1 VKHLFYPISYKFIAM
16 SRLLATTT
24 MLLIS
29 LILCVGSYI
38 LVNHA
43 SADVSKSN
51 GDPFA
56 HSNDF
61 NSNGSAGKVIM
72 SQVKASPEQN
82 EDDEEPDINSKDIIR
97 GTNGNDFIE
106 GTENDDII
114 YGLKGDDQIYGF
126 DGNDR
131 LIGGK
136 GDDIVDG
143 GPDNDTIYGNTG
155 NDFVAGNTGMDS
167 LIAGKGDD
175 ILRGKNALISEAE
188 PDSFNCGPGE
198 DTMDDFN
205 SLEGDV
211 KTGDCE

>member
-1 VKHLFYPISYKFIAM
+1 M
-16 SRLLATTT
+16 SRLLPTTKIT
-24 MLLIS
+24 ILFIS
-29 LILCVGSYI
+29 LILCVGGYI

-56 HSNDF
+56 HSNDS
-61 NSNGSAGKVIM
+61 NSNASAGKAIM
-72 SQVKASPEQN
+72 SQVRASPEQN
-82 EDDEEPDINSKDIIR
+82 EDEEPGINSKDVIR
-97 GTNGNDFIE
+97 GTNGDDFIE
-106 GTENDDII
+106 GTENDDVI

-136 GDDIVDG
+136 GNDIVDG
-143 GPDNDTIYGNTG
+143 GPDNDTIYGNAG
-155 NDFVAGNTGMDS
+155 NDFIAGNTGMDS
-167 LIAGKGDD
+167 LIAGTGDD

-188 PDSFNCGPGE
+188 PDSFNCGPGK
-198 DTMDDFN
+198 DTIDDFN
-205 SLEGDV
+205 SLEGDL